1 MLELRQGWLV
11 PLRAVFPFPLVSWFG
26 GWVDRAV
33 SGGLLLLLLA
43 SRLLLLP
50 RGPWEQDEALLACGV
65 LDFDPAHH
73 MPLPP
78 GFPLWILLGRLV
90 RMGGAADPL
99 LALQIASAL
108 LSVVGVWA
116 LVGVW
121 AGVVGRAV
129 AGAGALMAAFL
140 PGVWFHAAR
149 GFSETGAATCVVVG
163 VALWLRGGAAAFP
176 AGVVAFTAAA
186 LIRPPLAPLVAVGVL
201 LAAWGV
207 RRQPQRL
214 LAAAASSAGLA
225 GVVLAPL
232 VVEAGGWGSF
242 VRSIASH
249 GSEHLSHLGLEGFRF
264 ADLGFV
270 RGLGTGTA
278 AVVFALLA
286 ALGWGSLRRALGWY
300 FWAGSALGV
309 WLLYLLLFLHNRT
322 YPRYWVLAWVLLAT
336 PAVQGV
342 RTLVRSARVA
352 AAAGVVAAVLA
363 AWWTWPTLLHVH
375 SRPLP
380 VVAALEVVATEG
392 AGTLVFEDH
401 LFSFRNLYARQR
413 RLPGGSLRVSEIP
426 PRRLNL
432 GGNPLWFLTESEGKD
447 IPSNASEVVSFAC
460 NEPRVARLSQGRF
473 LRARLVRNPVL
484 AWRGAS
490 VPELDS
496 LSRFI
501 WCEGD
506 SLLILPP
513 LSGSGAVALGCEIHP
528 LLGEA
533 EVAVAVAGREVLRER
548 RAAGRQVLLVPI
560 PALGERNR
568 LQQIVPISLH
578 VDREV
583 RLPGDLR
590 RLAVRLFTASVEA
603 PPFVARSYS
612 FFPEVTSLVQT
623 AVVATGT
630 FAPEELG
637 EPLRPATWTGP
648 RATFSMP
655 VGRGLVGVDLLAPRP
670 TPAQVTVRLGQRAT
684 TLEVGS
690 AGARA
695 VLAVSPEVAA
705 QGRATLVVESSTF
718 VPGGGDVRELGVAI
732 SRVWYAAEP

>member
-1 MLELRQGWLV
+1 MLELRQAWLA

-108 LSVVGVWA
+108 LSVLGVWA

-207 RRQPQRL
+207 RRQPRRL
-214 LAAAASSAGLA
+214 LAAAASSTGLA

-278 AVVFALLA
+278 AAVFALLA
-286 ALGWGSLRRALGWY
+286 ALGWGSLRRALGWR

-352 AAAGVVAAVLA
+352 AATGVVAAVLA
-363 AWWTWPTLLHVH
+363 GWWAWPALLHVH

-392 AGTLVFEDH
+392 AGTLVFEDQ

-460 NEPRVARLSQGRF
+460 DEPRVARLSQGRF

-501 WCEGD
+501 WCEGTR
-506 SLLILPP
+506 SSSCPP
-513 LSGSGAVALGCEIHP
+513 C
-528 LLGEA
+528 
-533 EVAVAVAGREVLRER
+533 
-548 RAAGRQVLLVPI
+548 RAAGRWRSAARSILSWARPKW
-560 PALGERNR
+560 
-568 LQQIVPISLH
+568 
-578 VDREV
+578 
-583 RLPGDLR
+583 RLPLPATRCYASGEPPGGR
-590 RLAVRLFTASVEA
+590 CCWSPSRHLAN
-603 PPFVARSYS
+603 
-612 FFPEVTSLVQT
+612 
-623 AVVATGT
+623 ATGCGRSCQ
-630 FAPEELG
+630 FPC
-637 EPLRPATWTGP
+637 TWTERCDSPAICGASPCGSSPP
-648 RATFSMP
+648 RWRHHRSWP
-655 VGRGLVGVDLLAPRP
+655 VPTPSSPRSLRWSRRRWLLPVPSLPKSWANRCGLQPGLAP
-670 TPAQVTVRLGQRAT
+670 
-684 TLEVGS
+684 
-690 AGARA
+690 
-695 VLAVSPEVAA
+695 
-705 QGRATLVVESSTF
+705 GRRSRC
-718 VPGGGDVRELGVAI
+718 PWGGGSWG
-732 SRVWYAAEP
+732 

>member
-1 MLELRQGWLV
+1 MLGPRQGWLAT
-11 PLRAVFPFPLVSWFG
+11 LRAVFPFPLVPCFG
-26 GWVDRAV
+26 GWVDRVV

-73 MPLPP
+73 MPVPP
-78 GFPLWILLGRLV
+78 GFPFWILLGRLLRLCGV
-90 RMGGAADPL
+90 ADPL
-99 LALQIASAL
+99 VALQVASSL

-116 LVGVW
+116 LVGLW
-121 AGVVGRAV
+121 AGVAGRAV
-129 AGAGALMAAFL
+129 AGAGALLAAFL

-149 GFSETGAATCVVVG
+149 GFSETAAATCVVIG
-163 VALWLRGGAAAFP
+163 VALWLRGGAAAFS
-176 AGVVAFTAAA
+176 AGVAAFTAAA
-186 LIRPPLAPLVAVGVL
+186 LIRPPLAPLAAVGVL

-207 RRQPQRL
+207 RRQPRRL
-214 LAAAASSAGLA
+214 VAAAGLGAGLV

-232 VVEAGGWGSF
+232 AVEAGGWGSF
-242 VRSIASH
+242 WLAIVAH
-249 GSEHLSHLGLEGFRF
+249 GSEHMSQLGAEGFRWVE
-264 ADLGFV
+264 LGFV
-270 RGLGTGTA
+270 RGLATPVA
-278 AVVFALLA
+278 AAAFALLA
-286 ALGWGSLRRALGWY
+286 AVGWLSLRRALGWR
-300 FWAGSALGV
+300 FWAGSAFAG
-309 WLLYLLLFLHNRT
+309 WLFYLLLFLHNRT

-342 RTLVRSARVA
+342 RTLVRSAGAAAATGVA
-352 AAAGVVAAVLA
+352 AAALG
-363 AWWTWPTLLHVH
+363 AWWAWPALLHVH

-380 VVAALEVVATEG
+380 VVAALDVVAAEG

-413 RLPGGSLRVSEIP
+413 RLPSGSLRVSEIP

-447 IPSNASEVVSFAC
+447 VPSNASEAVTFAC
-460 NEPRVARLSQGRF
+460 DEPRVARLSQGRF

-490 VPELDS
+490 VPEVES
-496 LSRFI
+496 LARFI

-506 SLLILPP
+506 SLVILPP
-513 LSGSGAVALGCEIHP
+513 LAGGGTVALGCEIHP
-528 LLGEA
+528 LLGDA
-533 EVAVAVAGREVLRER
+533 EVRVAVAGTEVFRER
-548 RAAGRQVLLVPI
+548 RAARRQVLLFPV
-560 PALGERNR
+560 PALPDRNR
-568 LQQIVPISLH
+568 LQQIVPLSLH

-583 RLPGDLR
+583 QLPGDLR
-590 RLAVRLFTASVEA
+590 RLAVRLFTVSVEA
-603 PPFVARSYS
+603 PPYTARSYA
-612 FFPEVTSLVQT
+612 FLPEANSLVGVA
-623 AVVATGT
+623 AVASGT

-637 EPLRPATWTGP
+637 RPPRPAAWTGP

-670 TPAQVTVRLGQRAT
+670 TPAQVTVRLGQQAT
-684 TLEVGS
+684 TLEVGPE
-690 AGARA
+690 GGRA
-695 VLAVSPEVAA
+695 VLAVPPELA
-705 QGRATLVVESSTF
+705 QQRRATLAVESTTF
-718 VPGGGDVRELGVAI
+718 VPGGGDFRELGVAI